1 MAFLV
6 DTQELKPG
14 LIIFRR
20 ADVKHRQ
27 SYCRIKVP
35 KTDRYKTVSL
45 KTGDIDAARELPF
58 DQDADLRFRIK
69 HEVPIFNRPF
79 SSFSPAYALSRG
91 DNRDPF
97 RRGPGRHHDATQSTP
112 VRPDL
117 EPNQSKAP
125 SRTWETSRLS
135 HAYQASS
142 PSPVRAERRSVVIA
156 GLT

>member
-45 KTGDIDAARELPF
+45 KTGDIDAARERAF

-79 SSFSPAYALSRG
+79 SSFSPAYAYPAGTIAIHSG
-91 DNRDPF
+91 VDQVATTT
-97 RRGPGRHHDATQSTP
+97 RRR
-112 VRPDL
+112 
-117 EPNQSKAP
+117 AP
-125 SRTWETSRLS
+125 QYGLI
-135 HAYQASS
+135 SS
-142 PSPVRAERRSVVIA
+142 PISRKRPHEHGKLLA
-156 GLT
+156 